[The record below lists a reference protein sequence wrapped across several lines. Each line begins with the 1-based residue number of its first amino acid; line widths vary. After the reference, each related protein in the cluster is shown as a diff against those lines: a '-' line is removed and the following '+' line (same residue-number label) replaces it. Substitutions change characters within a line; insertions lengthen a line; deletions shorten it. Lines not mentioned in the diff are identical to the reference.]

1 MIVNDLTFDFFQ
13 VIHSVEDVDINAEE
27 ITTFVRTFVL
37 T

>member
-1 MIVNDLTFDFFQ
+1 MYDLTFDLFQ
-13 VIHSVEDVDINAEE
+13 VIHSIENVEINAEE